1 MFTIHCLTPREDD
14 TPFTIHCLTPPK
26 RQRAHPFTIHCLT
39 PDEDGNKNTAASVQP
54 AVTTFLYDVRHA
66 MRTLRQHPGYVA
78 VVVLTLGFG
87 IGINTATFSIVNAV
101 LIRPLGFVEP
111 EQLVALHESLPNFPE
126 GPFSPPDLIDFER
139 DQMSFERVGAYLNIP
154 LELSG
159 SGDPVRLDAAKI
171 SATLLSVLEVEPL
184 LGRGF
189 TPEEDR
195 PGIDVAVL
203 SWGLWQTRFA
213 GDPSIIGRAITL
225 DRRPYTVV
233 GVMPATF
240 SFPFRGPQ
248 FNNKPA
254 SVFVPMAFTDGQRQA
269 RGNEFNHGVIGRL
282 KDDVSIEEARAEL
295 AVLSE
300 RITANYSAALR
311 SVNFSTKLS
320 ALLFRDE
327 LAGRM
332 ERPLLL
338 LLASVGLVLLVTC
351 ANVAN
356 LVLSRA
362 ASRSR
367 EIAVRTA
374 LGSSRG
380 RLLQLLLA
388 EAAILS
394 IAGGLLGLLA
404 SRLMIGLIPGTV
416 TDALPAVHEISI
428 DVRVLAFSAALAIST
443 SLVFALIPLIT
454 VSRAAPGSTLQEEA
468 TRTTPGVRRHRVQAG
483 LVVST
488 VMLAFVLLVGAGL
501 FIRSFSALME
511 TDAGFNPDRVL
522 TASLVLP
529 RSGYRTAASVRSFH
543 EALLTRARSLTGV
556 RSAALMTDLPL
567 ERYERRS
574 LSAEGVNSVSGGVPP
589 STNLSWVYGP
599 YFQTLGIRVKSGRVF
614 TDVEN
619 AEVRGV
625 VVVNERLAQMFWP
638 GQDAVGKRIRW
649 GANVPQNQNRWL
661 TVVGVIAD
669 VADGPLGVEP
679 FIHAYEPFSQFPDFV
694 LNNTPGG
701 FGRQIKLAMRTNADP
716 RALVSTV
723 RSQINTIDSQLAI
736 ESIAT
741 MDDRLGDV
749 VAPRRFSA
757 MTLGA
762 FATGALMLAA
772 IGLYGLLAFNVA
784 ERRREIA
791 VRLALGAAP
800 PNILRMVVGQGL
812 KLVSIGL
819 LAGVVV
825 SYLAARLVAS
835 LLYQTESHDVITFGS
850 VPLVLMLI
858 ALVACALPA
867 WRASRVEPISALRS
881 D

>member
-1 MFTIHCLTPREDD
+1 
-14 TPFTIHCLTPPK
+14 
-26 RQRAHPFTIHCLT
+26 
-39 PDEDGNKNTAASVQP
+39 
-54 AVTTFLYDVRHA
+54 
-66 MRTLRQHPGYVA
+66 
-78 VVVLTLGFG
+78 
-87 IGINTATFSIVNAV
+87 
-101 LIRPLGFVEP
+101 
-111 EQLVALHESLPNFPE
+111 
-126 GPFSPPDLIDFER
+126 
-139 DQMSFERVGAYLNIP
+139 
-154 LELSG
+154 
-159 SGDPVRLDAAKI
+159 
-171 SATLLSVLEVEPL
+171 
-184 LGRGF
+184 
-189 TPEEDR
+189 
-195 PGIDVAVL
+195 
-203 SWGLWQTRFA
+203 
-213 GDPSIIGRAITL
+213 
-225 DRRPYTVV
+225 
-233 GVMPATF
+233 
-240 SFPFRGPQ
+240 
-248 FNNKPA
+248 
-254 SVFVPMAFTDGQRQA
+254 
-269 RGNEFNHGVIGRL
+269 
-282 KDDVSIEEARAEL
+282 
-295 AVLSE
+295 
-300 RITANYSAALR
+300 
-311 SVNFSTKLS
+311 
-320 ALLFRDE
+320 
-327 LAGRM
+327 
-332 ERPLLL
+332 
-338 LLASVGLVLLVTC
+338 
-351 ANVAN
+351 
-356 LVLSRA
+356 
-362 ASRSR
+362 
-367 EIAVRTA
+367 
-374 LGSSRG
+374 
-380 RLLQLLLA
+380 
-388 EAAILS
+388 
-394 IAGGLLGLLA
+394 
-404 SRLMIGLIPGTV
+404 
-416 TDALPAVHEISI
+416 
-428 DVRVLAFSAALAIST
+428 
-443 SLVFALIPLIT
+443 
-454 VSRAAPGSTLQEEA
+454 
-468 TRTTPGVRRHRVQAG
+468 
-483 LVVST
+483 
-488 VMLAFVLLVGAGL
+488 
-501 FIRSFSALME
+501 ME
-511 TDAGFNPDRVL
+511 TDAGFDPDRVL

-543 EALLTRARSLTGV
+543 EALLTRARSLSGV